1 MKSVKKKTVKGMTLI
16 EIIIAILVLGVMGTM
31 MCLIGSTVAKVM
43 IDTNHLN
50 NKTTAE
56 APIAIAQDA
65 NSVVAAPTTVGSI
78 KITTTNGGFSDRTVP
93 LSSVEKYS
101 TKEYGDA
108 LGEQGQS
115 NMNGNIV
122 FYKLND

>member
-1 MKSVKKKTVKGMTLI
+1 MKSAKKKTVKGMTLI
-16 EIIIAILVLGVMGTM
+16 EIIIAILVMGVMGTM
-31 MCLIGSTVAKVM
+31 MCVIGASAAKMM

-65 NSVVAAPTTVGSI
+65 NSVTAAPTNVGAI
-78 KITTTNGGFSDRTVP
+78 KITTSNGGFTDRTVP
-93 LSSVEKYS
+93 ATSVKKYT

-115 NMNGNIV
+115 HMNGNIV
-122 FYKLND
+122 FYTIQ